1 MIIELPLNEEL
12 AAALHRRVAL
22 DGVSI
27 GDVVAH
33 GLEIYLAMR
42 DSMEKEPEIRSE
54 DWTPLY
60 DGPSPT
66 PNALHMLMAQR
77 KKP

>member
-1 MIIELPLNEEL
+1 
-12 AAALHRRVAL
+12 
-22 DGVSI
+22 
-27 GDVVAH
+27 
-33 GLEIYLAMR
+33 MR

-60 DGPSPT
+60 DGLPPT

-77 KKP
+77 RKV